1 MGRLEG
7 KVAIVSGGARGI
19 GGATAR
25 AFVAEGAQVVLGDIL
40 ADEGAALAAELGPAA
55 LFQLLDVTDPH
66 SWEQAVEAAQSTFGP
81 LTTLVN
87 NAGTVALHTVADVVL
102 EDYERVIAVNQIGV
116 LLGMQAAYRAMSPQG
131 SGSIVN
137 VSSIAAMSAYPGIIS
152 YVASKWAVRG
162 MTKAA
167 ALEMASNGIRV
178 NSVHPGQIQ
187 TAMNAGTSTAGIPL
201 GWRGLPGHIAGVMVY
216 LASDESAFTT
226 GTEHVVDGGEM
237 VMMGTSAGQARPA
250 G

>member
-1 MGRLEG
+1 
-7 KVAIVSGGARGI
+7 
-19 GGATAR
+19 
-25 AFVAEGAQVVLGDIL
+25 
-40 ADEGAALAAELGPAA
+40 
-55 LFQLLDVTDPH
+55 
-66 SWEQAVEAAQSTFGP
+66 
-81 LTTLVN
+81 
-87 NAGTVALHTVADVVL
+87 
-102 EDYERVIAVNQIGV
+102 
-116 LLGMQAAYRAMSPQG
+116 
-131 SGSIVN
+131 
-137 VSSIAAMSAYPGIIS
+137 
-152 YVASKWAVRG
+152 